1 MASEK
6 TLQLRGIIRRARR
19 LDLIVALLGLL
30 AMSVAILTLAALF
43 VDMAVTGIPR
53 LTPEFFSNFPSR
65 RPAEAGIL
73 SSWVA

>member
-30 AMSVAILTLAALF
+30 AMSVAILTLAAPNRNRELF
-43 VDMAVTGIPR
+43 FLHA
-53 LTPEFFSNFPSR
+53 L
-65 RPAEAGIL
+65 
-73 SSWVA
+73 